1 MYSPYA
7 KNIKKSKQALEECT
21 VNFCGTFSLSGK
33 SFASGSETT
42 YGKTYA
48 HNINY
53 FLCME
58 IDTQPRE
65 IYSIRWL
72 WLWKFRA
79 INRRAKTRCET
90 SIEHIGIEHLGV
102 IANNWTVS
110 MRKRFPKHL
119 RACVSVRINKLLN
132 IVAIPWWML
141 HVVALWPLRTMPTD
155 HRTVRHKRALAF
167 SMAMTSNSSRCAPF
181 PSPLS
186 SNIQFSMPCRN
197 CSTRMLCCCCP
208 CLDTSS
214 GHTFKDLWQNANK

>member
-1 MYSPYA
+1 
-7 KNIKKSKQALEECT
+7 
-21 VNFCGTFSLSGK
+21 
-33 SFASGSETT
+33 
-42 YGKTYA
+42 
-48 HNINY
+48 
-53 FLCME
+53 ME

-155 HRTVRHKRALAF
+155 HRTVWHNTALAF

-197 CSTRMLCCCCP
+197 CSTRMLCCWCP
-208 CLDTSS
+208 CLDTSW